1 MCDTAKFGPSPSRE
15 SDIRSA
21 IGAILANKYKGGPST
36 SDPESLVMKR
46 VLDFWGN
53 WLNDATTS
61 LPLDPDTFRAFNAIA
76 MSVIA
81 GAAARQDKH
90 VLALIPALHQT
101 SSSPHPNGEI
111 LAQSLGLIVKQND
124 LLTPS
129 NHAVVKR
136 FYKQWAY
143 AHLAKPLL
151 PTAQPTEGGDSHT
164 ATRHRL
170 AVLSV
175 VGHCPF
181 TVYQDDLPQLIR
193 LLITA
198 LASRAGIASAGVAW
212 AQTVSALEVLAELLA
227 HEPEAVRGY
236 LREVVGGATGVY
248 QECAAAARDK
258 RKTSGGVEREMVLC
272 RRLALQVLGAIPGRF
287 EERHLLAYAPATQRM
302 LAVAC
307 GDGVRKVR
315 EVARRARAAWAKIVV

>member
-1 MCDTAKFGPSPSRE
+1 
-15 SDIRSA
+15 
-21 IGAILANKYKGGPST
+21 
-36 SDPESLVMKR
+36 MKR
-46 VLDFWGN
+46 VFDFWGG
-53 WLNDATTS
+53 WLNDATTTS
-61 LPLDPDTFRAFNAIA
+61 PLDPDTFRTYNTIA
-76 MSVIA
+76 MNVIA

-90 VLALIPALHQT
+90 VLALIPALHQIAAT
-101 SSSPHPNGEI
+101 PHPNGEI

-143 AHLAKPLL
+143 THLAKPLIQS
-151 PTAQPTEGGDSHT
+151 AQPTASEEDNNHMATT
-164 ATRHRL
+164 AIRHRL

-175 VGHCPF
+175 VGNCPF
-181 TVYQDDLPQLIR
+181 TVYQDDLPQLLR

-198 LASRAGIASAGVAW
+198 LTGRAGISFPGVAW
-212 AQTVSALEVLAELLA
+212 AQTVSALEVLAEVLA

-236 LREVVGGATGVY
+236 LREVVGGTTAVY
-248 QECAAAARDK
+248 RECARGKKNNEDE
-258 RKTSGGVEREMVLC
+258 RREMVVC